1 MSTEESIKHLEFKL
15 ETLRG
20 YQLKQIG
27 DLVATYNEIEEI
39 KRKIEQI
46 KMIHEE
52 HHELLENEILLKL

>member
-46 KMIHEE
+46 RMMHEE
-52 HHELLENEILLKL
+52 HHELNDK